1 MGNPLFPAVVVNG
14 FEISSDAI
22 ATEAQ
27 NHKAPK
33 GKPGLAWRLAARAL
47 VIRELLLQEA
57 RKRDLQ
63 PQPIELEPGKIETDE
78 EAMIREVLDLGV
90 KPNAP
95 TEENMKKVYA
105 ARPDMFRSPTLYE
118 PAHILFSAD
127 PKDSDARQMAM
138 TKAQAVIETLKKSPR
153 DFGQLA
159 RELSNCP
166 SKNMDGQLGQL
177 MSGDTVPEFEAAMD
191 RLAAGETCYD
201 PVETRYGVHVVRMNA
216 KAEGEVLPFE
226 KVRDQISE
234 MLEKAEWVAAADRFV
249 NDLVA
254 GAEISGIDMT
264 IAA

>member
-1 MGNPLFPAVVVNG
+1 
-14 FEISSDAI
+14 
-22 ATEAQ
+22 
-27 NHKAPK
+27 
-33 GKPGLAWRLAARAL
+33 
-47 VIRELLLQEA
+47 
-57 RKRDLQ
+57 
-63 PQPIELEPGKIETDE
+63 
-78 EAMIREVLDLGV
+78 
-90 KPNAP
+90 
-95 TEENMKKVYA
+95 MKKVYA

-118 PAHILFSAD
+118 PAHILFSAA
-127 PKDSDARQMAM
+127 PKDRDARQMAM

-166 SKNMDGQLGQL
+166 IETLKKSPRDFGSLARELSNCPSKNMDGQLGQL
-177 MSGDTVPEFEAAMD
+177 ISGDTVPEFEAAMD

-226 KVRDQISE
+226 KVRDQIRE
-234 MLEKAEWVAAADRFV
+234 MLEKAEWVTAANRFI

-254 GAEISGIDMT
+254 GAEISGIDMN